1 MQKLFPNLIFE
12 PGKIKKKSKKSKI
25 LGMVRDA
32 LGSVG
37 GSSLSIF
44 TGCSKNSEK
53 LKFRK
58 LKIGRNPFEMR
69 LKSYSMSVKNSIF
82 ERRNP
87 DKYYFLVVVRLRIK
101 MQGHPSY

>member
-1 MQKLFPNLIFE
+1 MVVVIVVVVVVIVVVVVRLHEQKLLLKVIFE
-12 PGKIKKKSKKSKI
+12 PKSKTSTKSKI

-44 TGCSKNSEK
+44 TGFSKNFEK

-69 LKSYSMSVKNSIF
+69 S
-82 ERRNP
+82 
-87 DKYYFLVVVRLRIK
+87 KYV
-101 MQGHPSY
+101 